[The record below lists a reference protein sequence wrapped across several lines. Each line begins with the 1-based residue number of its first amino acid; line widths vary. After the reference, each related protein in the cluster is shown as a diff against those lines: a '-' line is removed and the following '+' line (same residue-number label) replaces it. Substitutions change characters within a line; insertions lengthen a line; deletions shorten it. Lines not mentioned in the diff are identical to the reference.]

1 MKVKKKTIEKEFY
14 LNNLGEK
21 VLNKFNSRLFSVKNL
36 DKIPTRE
43 PIPELVKERTK
54 NKKSKLKLQQE
65 FMNEIIADGK
75 GINDETLWNYFHY
88 QNPSFLAEYF
98 IRANQAKSEQLVN
111 SINDVFIDLR
121 NAINRKEIPENE
133 NSNKIVDIVKKIV
146 DFNKQQKSKGIEIRN
161 NLTPKQ
167 ILEIFPI
174 VLSQVKSGNASE
186 NFLNEIR

>member
-1 MKVKKKTIEKEFY
+1 MK
-14 LNNLGEK
+14 
-21 VLNKFNSRLFSVKNL
+21 
-36 DKIPTRE
+36 
-43 PIPELVKERTK
+43 
-54 NKKSKLKLQQE
+54 
-65 FMNEIIADGK
+65 EIIADGK
-75 GINDETLWNYFHY
+75 GINDETLWNCFHY
-88 QNPSFLAEYF
+88 QNRSFLAEYF

-121 NAINRKEIPENE
+121 NAINRKEISENE

-146 DFNKQQKSKGIEIRN
+146 DFNKQQKSKGIEILN